1 MRHRLVIYILRY
13 STAELDLFMKNR
25 ASFLKQ
31 GGRKQ
36 TKPGELKEHNH
47 EHIQCLS
54 TLLAIISVF
63 SRSSPVLSNHFFIIF
78 FNLLAHILARFHDCS
93 VELLIMQVISL
104 DNLARLDAEGFL
116 IDRTF

>member
-36 TKPGELKEHNH
+36 MKPGELKEHNH

-63 SRSSPVLSNHFFIIF
+63 SRSQPVLSNLFFIIF
-78 FNLLAHILARFHDCS
+78 FNLLSHVLARFHHRS
-93 VELLIMQVISL
+93 VELLITQTILLKYLSGLNAQGSL
-104 DNLARLDAEGFL
+104 IN
-116 IDRTF
+116 RTL

>member
-1 MRHRLVIYILRY
+1 MRHRLVIYIFRY

-36 TKPGELKEHNH
+36 TKPGKLKEHNH

-54 TLLAIISVF
+54 TLLAIISIF
-63 SRSSPVLSNHFFIIF
+63 SRSQPVLSNLFFIIF
-78 FNLLAHILARFHDCS
+78 FNLLSHILARFHYRR
-93 VELLIMQVISL
+93 VELLVTQAVAIEY
-104 DNLARLDAEGFL
+104 LARLYSQGFL
-116 IDRTF
+116 INRTL